1 MLNRQV
7 AAGVEPDAPA
17 YNAAISAHLRAD
29 DVGRAL
35 KQVTAES
42 ARVETARHATEGQR
56 SIPARGH
63 GGADRACCALERFRL
78 CV

>member
-35 KQVTAES
+35 KQVTSES
-42 ARVETARHATEGQR
+42 ARVETARHATER
-56 SIPARGH
+56 AEVYTSPWAR
-63 GGADRACCALERFRL
+63 RR
-78 CV
+78 